1 MPARPPRPSA
11 DASGAPGGR
20 PPQNARTGLV
30 VLLGDPVE
38 HSLSPAIHNAA
49 FQAQGLNL
57 AYLACRVRP
66 ARLGDAVAGLDA
78 LGAVGANVTLPH
90 KRRALELA
98 ATASPAAAAMG
109 AANTL
114 VRGETG
120 WHADNT
126 DVAGFLGPLQPVAER
141 LRGETVL
148 VVGAG
153 GAARAVVWAARE
165 HLGARVIVAARRL
178 AQAEELAS
186 AFSAEA
192 LPLDAARPPGREA
205 AVVVNATPVGM
216 APHPD
221 ATPWTFAPDVRRDQI
236 AYDLVYRPAQ
246 TRFLR
251 DAAALGLATIG
262 GLPML
267 LGQAAAAYAL
277 WTGREMPLD
286 AVRAALD
293 RPTP

>member
-1 MPARPPRPSA
+1 MEDSAAVAPSSP
-11 DASGAPGGR
+11 DAH
-20 PPQNARTGLV
+20 TGLV

-38 HSLSPAIHNAA
+38 HSLSPRIHNAA
-49 FQAQGLNL
+49 FRAQGLNL
-57 AYLACRVRP
+57 TYLACRV
-66 ARLGDAVAGLDA
+66 AADRLGEAVAGLDA

-90 KRRALELA
+90 KRGALERA
-98 ATASPAAAAMG
+98 ASASPAATATG

-141 LRGETVL
+141 LRGETVV

-153 GAARAVVWAARE
+153 GAARAVAWAARE
-165 HLGARVIVAARRL
+165 HLGARVIVAARRR
-178 AQAEELAS
+178 AQADALAA
-186 AFSAEA
+186 AFGAEA
-192 LPLDAARPPGREA
+192 LALDAARAPGREA
-205 AVVVNATPVGM
+205 ALVVNATPVGM

-221 ATPWTFAPDVRRDQI
+221 ATPWTFAPDTRRDQI

-251 DAAALGLATIG
+251 DARALGLTTIG

-286 AVRAALD
+286 AARAALSL
-293 RPTP
+293 PTP